1 MSRQTHSKEKYIFYF
16 VNKFR
21 WLEATPMATVSTMST
36 YALAQQGYQST
47 LIIQGDPQTD
57 TNKILK
63 EKFGLMPIANY
74 ATLLIKRNILRFLKV
89 TWIFYIRACLIILSD
104 KKHGK
109 KIVISRNTTFLPYLK
124 ILKFLGCKTYF
135 ESHSYHGDLAIAGVP
150 PRPKRRVFEL
160 SSNYKRIERFFLNSC
175 DGLICIA
182 KPKCELYKKDFLK
195 IPAVVLPLGAKAEK
209 PQNLPKFERRHL
221 IYIGRLTPYID
232 VNVMIGAMKICR
244 PEGIQLTWIG
254 LPKKDRDILNN
265 KIQEHRL
272 TEVFQVKG
280 WMPHQEMIQY
290 IQNEAGVG
298 LACYKLMF
306 LTAVLASPT
315 KVFDYF
321 AMGLPV
327 IASKMPTMEHILEE
341 EKHGLLYKP
350 GNANALAEAIQKI
363 FSDKNLY
370 ESIQKEVLSAAQYY
384 SWENRAKRLI
394 QFVETTN

>member
-1 MSRQTHSKEKYIFYF
+1 MSRQTHTKEKYIFYF
-16 VNKFR
+16 VNKFS

-36 YALAQQGYQST
+36 YASAQQGYQST
-47 LIIQGDPQTD
+47 LIIQGDPQID

-63 EKFGLMPIANY
+63 DKFGLMPIPNY
-74 ATLLIKRNILRFLKV
+74 SIHLIKRNILRYLKV

-104 KKHGK
+104 KKDAQ

-124 ILKFLGCKTYF
+124 ILRFFGCKTYF
-135 ESHSYHGDLAIAGVP
+135 ESHSYHGDLTIAGVP

-160 SSNYKRIERFFLNSC
+160 SSNYRRIERLFLNSC
-175 DGLICIA
+175 KGLICIA
-182 KPKCELYKKDFLK
+182 RPKCELYKKDFLK
-195 IPAVVLPLGAKAEK
+195 IPAIVLPLGAKAEK
-209 PQNLPKFERRHL
+209 PRNLPEFEKRHL
-221 IYIGRLTPYID
+221 IYIGRLTPYVD
-232 VNVMIGAMKICR
+232 VNVMIEAMKIFR
-244 PEGIQLTWIG
+244 SAGIQLTWIG
-254 LPKKDRDILNN
+254 LPEKDRLILNN

-272 TEVFQVKG
+272 TDVFQVKG
-280 WMPHQEMIQY
+280 WMPHHEMVQY

-327 IASKMPTMEHILEE
+327 IASRMPTTEDILEE
-341 EKHGLLYKP
+341 KKHGFLYNP
-350 GNANALAEAIQKI
+350 GNANNLAEMIQKI

-370 ESIQKEVLSAAQYY
+370 NSIQQEVLSAAQYY

-394 QFVETTN
+394 QFVKTTN